1 MLRFLHAA
9 DLHLDAPFS
18 GLSPEL
24 SAQCRAELRELPL
37 KICELA
43 NEQGC
48 DLVLLSGDLFDTVG
62 GYPETI
68 EALQRAFA
76 ACRSKIF
83 IAPGNHDFYS
93 DASPYAR
100 VSWPENVHIFKKT
113 AVECVYLPQLDC
125 AVYGAAFLS
134 QSAESPLENF
144 RVQDPDAK
152 NLMVLHADAM
162 NPGSPYAPVTREQ
175 IAETGLDYLALG
187 HIHLRAEP
195 ATAGKTTYAW
205 PGCAMG
211 RGFDETGEKGV
222 YMGELDES
230 GCRLSFHP
238 LPGRRYEILRVTAG
252 DDALQSILTVL
263 GDTETA
269 EHCYRILLTGEAEP
283 FDVKALHKQLSDRFF
298 SLTIRDHTIPKADL
312 WASAGEDTLKGI
324 LLQNLKQQWHCAPTE
339 EKKRYELAARYALA
353 ALEGREVP
361 QV

>member
-18 GLSPEL
+18 ALSPEQAAL
-24 SAQCRAELRELPL
+24 RRAELRELPM

-48 DLVLLSGDLFDTVG
+48 ELLLLSGDLFDTVG

-76 ACRSKIF
+76 ACRAKIF
-83 IAPGNHDFYS
+83 ISPGNHDFYS
-93 DASPYAR
+93 AAGPYAR
-100 VSWPENVHIFKKT
+100 IQWPENVHIFRSSQP
-113 AVECVYLPQLDC
+113 ECVYLPELDC

-134 QSAESPLENF
+134 QDAASPLIGF

-152 NLMVLHADAM
+152 NLMVLHADAI
-162 NPGSPYAPVTREQ
+162 NPASPYAPITKEQ

-195 ATAGKTTYAW
+195 ATAGKTLYAW
-205 PGCAMG
+205 PGCPMG
-211 RGFDETGEKGV
+211 RGFNETGEKGV
-222 YMGELDES
+222 YLGELDEA
-230 GCRLSFHP
+230 GCRLRFHP
-238 LPGRRYEILRVTAG
+238 LPGRRYEILRVAAG
-252 DDALQSILTVL
+252 EDALQSILTAL
-263 GDTETA
+263 GDTPTR

-283 FDVKALHKQLSDRFF
+283 IDLKALHAQLEERFF
-298 SLTIRDHTIPKADL
+298 SLSVRDHTIPKADL
-312 WASAGEDTLKGI
+312 WASAGEDTLKGL
-324 LLQNLKQQWHCAPTE
+324 LLQNLKQQWHAAPTN
-339 EKKRYELAARYALA
+339 EKKRYELAARYALS